1 MRMVQL
7 VENRRNLDVLLNGG
21 RRRFSPLYGVSRRLL
36 LAACLPPPAV
46 DHAHGKIE
54 ALRRS

>member
-1 MRMVQL
+1 MVQL